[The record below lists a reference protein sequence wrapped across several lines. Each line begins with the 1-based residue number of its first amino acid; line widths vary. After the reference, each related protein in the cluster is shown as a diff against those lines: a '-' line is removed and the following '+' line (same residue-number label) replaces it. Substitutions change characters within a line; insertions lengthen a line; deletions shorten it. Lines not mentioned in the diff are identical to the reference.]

1 MESVIDMAKSLGMEI
16 IAEGVETQQQYHMLS
31 DMGCTCFQDMGCI
44 CFQGYYFSRPVLVNA
59 FESLIKNRMALHH
72 TRVN

>member
-31 DMGCTCFQDMGCI
+31 DMGCTCFQ
-44 CFQGYYFSRPVLVNA
+44 GYYFSRPVPVNA

>member
-31 DMGCTCFQDMGCI
+31 DMGCTCFQDMGCT
-44 CFQGYYFSRPVLVNA
+44 CF
-59 FESLIKNRMALHH
+59 
-72 TRVN
+72 